1 MYLTDF
7 LDYINIPWVTWV
19 SGHCAETKGQT
30 MESDAVT
37 GEKEILINENFD
49 VSTTKLKR
57 RNDDC
62 HATAIV
68 LATVSGF

>member
-19 SGHCAETKGQT
+19 RGHCAETKGQT

-37 GEKEILINENFD
+37 GKEEILTNENFD
-49 VSTTKLKR
+49 VSTTMEKKE
-57 RNDDC
+57 
-62 HATAIV
+62 
-68 LATVSGF
+68 